1 MTHHEAQ
8 PTAIESVL
16 ELLSEHGLGAMA
28 EAMQTLLNEAMQ
40 LERSEFLRAAPG
52 EGTDERTGY
61 ANGFKEKTLRTRV
74 GELALRVPQA
84 RPLPGGEP
92 LGFYPKS
99 LERGL
104 RSERALKLAIAE
116 MYVQG
121 VTRDPPRIGPHMMP
135 YGPHVGQAIWKLYVA
150 IDWTHQHHDQTYD
163 SLMSRDVPWSE
174 KERWKRRSVER
185 YLARRA
191 SLPRSPA
198 PLDVTMRRAAVM
210 GKPYFTLFRNRYP
223 LSNNYFFVAHWW
235 HPVIYE
241 AVMIAGN
248 DEEQEQAVRETHA
261 LTEEVLRDRPQRML
275 LAREVMP
282 RYARFSPESANVF
295 DNLHMLHGIAYDILA
310 YEGWSMNEKRR
321 ELERVI
327 EAMSYQRGDEA
338 LARKFA
344 LPYPEM
350 EPRVYADWMKPV
362 KGEMSRIMEE
372 MLEEMWPG
380 MSPDGSSVPPLEVV
394 DQFRKKMTPGMQP
407 GEHAGSLMQALGE
420 VAPGMR
426 HDPASMKPGEAAPEM
441 VATMLDGWRRRH
453 GSRPDVAPLPMEEDP
468 ALPPVGA
475 QHATVTEGQ
484 P

>member
-1 MTHHEAQ
+1 MLTRFRGSVVSAALALSAGAIACGTEGFLLQQRNEASFVRG
-8 PTAIESVL
+8 PYNTAFFWRHPEPYRFQAAVHVAHALQHDRL
-16 ELLSEHGLGAMA
+16 ELTPLDRH
-28 EAMQTLLNEAMQ
+28 
-40 LERSEFLRAAPG
+40 AAV
-52 EGTDERTGY
+52 DERTD
-61 ANGFKEKTLRTRV
+61 
-74 GELALRVPQA
+74 
-84 RPLPGGEP
+84 
-92 LGFYPKS
+92 
-99 LERGL
+99 
-104 RSERALKLAIAE
+104 AE
-116 MYVQG
+116 YLD
-121 VTRDPPRIGPHMMP
+121 VTRNPPRIGPHMMP
-135 YGPHVGQAIWKLYVA
+135 YGPHVGQAIWKLYLA

-174 KERWKRRSVER
+174 KERWTRRSVER
-185 YLARRA
+185 YLARHA

-282 RYARFSPESANVF
+282 RYARFSPESANIF

-310 YEGWSMNEKRR
+310 YEGWSMEEKRR

-327 EAMSYQRGDEA
+327 EAMSYQPGDKA

-350 EPRVYADWMKPV
+350 DPRVYADWMKPA
-362 KGEMSRIMEE
+362 KGAMSRIMEE

-380 MSPDGSSVPPLEVV
+380 MSPDGSSLPPTEVM

-420 VAPGMR
+420 VAPGMH
-426 HDPASMKPGEAAPEM
+426 HDPASMKPGEAAPKM
-441 VATMLDGWRRRH
+441 VATMLDGWRGRH
-453 GSRPDVAPLPMEEDP
+453 GSQPDVAPLPMEEDP
-468 ALPPVGA
+468 ALPPVGS
-475 QHATVTEGQ
+475 QHATVMEGLQ
-484 P
+484 